1 MKSKAFYVFIATLA
15 VTGLIMLSCAPYA
28 QLKPKPELSP
38 AEQGYIQL
46 KNDKKDFELKKEKK
60 YVVMFPAPSEDNFYL
75 VLNVPSKKKMN
86 SFFSASYAEN
96 KTPGQKIKDE
106 TLWPDSLSVY
116 AVHTKSPAYYWFLE
130 TGAQD
135 FVLTMKYRY
144 TPQWRFK
151 FETKATEY
159 NAILA
164 RNVVDRSAYKG
175 IGTTTQIDGLNFSMA
190 IDTIKRHEAALE
202 TVYKELLAI
211 ESIFPSRIVNSTD
224 PAYQNYKKL
233 RANLEDE
240 MNFQKA
246 YLAALDF
253 FSKEKATRGNPEDF
267 LAKTNDF
274 ISYFGQKNIL
284 APNVANESQ
293 RVLKNRLDE
302 VMPFLAMKMSGK
314 EDATP
319 FDPALYHTGSLAS
332 LVTLHEKADIPV
344 PQDLTQMTK
353 YVTDFDSKAKTLA
366 ALKDSVERIGK
377 YVKDGP
383 QFPNDDFFKGVVA
396 RMTAVQNAL
405 PAKIDEQYGKH
416 ATSKSAQALNAELAK
431 LATFVSQRLAESRQA
446 EVLVQQ
452 VNILKTQ
459 GDFRAMEGLLVQA
472 KQLGFLLDKYRDLD
486 KMCVE
491 QQAKG
496 IKTSLAATSWQQ
508 AEAGLRALHGDQNF
522 LNYQGILPLKEAA
535 VRDLEDSLY
544 TTIERVT
551 RNRVNKFCEEK
562 VTVLENVDSLYS
574 DSVFFP
580 VYDVTFSSGSKNH
593 LAEKKA
599 QLIADLAKMKD
610 FEFPAKAIKLCYE
623 QFIKNPEEN
632 GVLKAR
638 AVVTHG
644 NHYKGD
650 DKDLKIRIAECNPMS
665 AKWISKPKEYR
676 RVFALPVT
684 DNRNRG
690 GKNKYYIRLNVN
702 IETDAQ
708 FPVYDVNIKLPKEIA
723 QNAAA
728 TQWYDAISCNKTL
741 LKNEGRFSIGAPTAA
756 NDWECQ
762 ITPVQMNK
770 DKGNI
775 LEVNF
780 TYPAF
785 KPFTVS
791 VMVQKPIIK
800 KN

>member
-1 MKSKAFYVFIATLA
+1 MKSKAFYVFIASLA
-15 VTGLIMLSCAPYA
+15 AAGLVMLSCAPYA

-60 YVVMFPAPSEDNFYL
+60 YVIMFPAPSEDNFYL
-75 VLNVPSKKKMN
+75 VLNVPSRKKMN

-96 KTPGQKIKDE
+96 KTPGEKIKDE
-106 TLWPDSLSVY
+106 TLWPDSISVY
-116 AVHTKSPAYYWFLE
+116 PVHTKSPSYFWFLE

-144 TPQWRFK
+144 APQWRFK

-159 NAILA
+159 NATLV

-175 IGTTTQIDGLNFSMA
+175 IGTTTQIDGLNFSTAM
-190 IDTIKRHEAALE
+190 DTIKRHEAALE

-267 LAKTNDF
+267 LAKANDF
-274 ISYFGQKNIL
+274 ISYFGQKSIL
-284 APNVANESQ
+284 APNVAAESQ
-293 RVLKNRLDE
+293 RILKNRFDE
-302 VMPFLAMKMSGK
+302 VLPFLAMKMSGK

-332 LVTLHEKADIPV
+332 LVTLHEKAGIQV

-383 QFPNDDFFKGVVA
+383 QFPNDAFFHGVVA
-396 RMTAVQNAL
+396 RMTAVQSAI

-416 ATSKSAQALNAELAK
+416 AASKSAQALNAELAK
-431 LATFVSQRLAESRQA
+431 LATFVSDRLAESRQA

-452 VNILKTQ
+452 VNMLKAQ
-459 GDFRAMEGLLVQA
+459 GDFHAMEGLLVQA
-472 KQLGFLLDKYRDLD
+472 KQLGFLIDKYRDLD

-496 IKTSLAATSWQQ
+496 IKTSLAATAWQQ
-508 AEAGLRALHGDQNF
+508 AEAGLRALHSDQTF
-522 LNYQGILPLKEAA
+522 LNPQGILSFKQAV
-535 VRDLEDSLY
+535 VRDWEDSLY

-551 RNRVNKFCEEK
+551 RSRVNKFCEEK

-580 VYDVTFSSGSKNH
+580 VYDVTFSSGSQNQ
-593 LAEKKA
+593 LLKKKEA
-599 QLIADLAKMKD
+599 LVADLAKLKD
-610 FEFPAKAIKLCYE
+610 FDFPAKAIKLCYE

-644 NHYKGD
+644 KHYKGD
-650 DKDLKIRIAECNPMS
+650 DKDLKIRVAECDPMS

-728 TQWYDAISCNKTL
+728 SQWYDAISCNKTL

>member
-1 MKSKAFYVFIATLA
+1 MKSKAFHVFIAAL
-15 VTGLIMLSCAPYA
+15 VTAGLVMLSCAPYA

-60 YVVMFPAPSEDNFYL
+60 YVIMFPAPAEDNFYL
-75 VLNVPSKKKMN
+75 VLNVPSRKKMN
-86 SFFSASYAEN
+86 SFFSATYTEN
-96 KTPGQKIKDE
+96 KTPGDKIKDE

-116 AVHTKSPAYYWFLE
+116 PVHTKSPAYYWFLE
-130 TGAQD
+130 TGAED

-144 TPQWRFK
+144 APQWRFK
-151 FETKATEY
+151 FETKAAEY
-159 NAILA
+159 NATLA
-164 RNVVDRSAYKG
+164 KNVVDRSAYKG
-175 IGTTTQIDGLNFSMA
+175 IGTTTQIDGLNFSTA
-190 IDTIKRHEAALE
+190 IDTVKRHEAALE
-202 TVYKELLAI
+202 AVYKELLAI
-211 ESIFPSRIVNSTD
+211 ESIFPQRIVNSSD

-253 FSKEKATRGNPEDF
+253 FGKEKATRGNPEDF
-267 LAKTNDF
+267 LGKTNDF
-274 ISYFGQKNIL
+274 ISYFGQKSML
-284 APNVANESQ
+284 APNVATESQ
-293 RVLKNRLDE
+293 RVLKNRFDE
-302 VMPFLAMKMSGK
+302 VMPFLTMKMSGK

-319 FDPALYHTGSLAS
+319 FDPALYHTAFLAP
-332 LVTLHEKADIPV
+332 LATLLEKAGIPV
-344 PQDLTQMTK
+344 PQELTLMTK

-383 QFPNDDFFKGVVA
+383 QFPNDEFFKGVVA
-396 RMTAVQNAL
+396 RVTAVQSAL
-405 PAKIDEQYGKH
+405 PAKIDESYGKY
-416 ATSKSAQALNAELAK
+416 AVSKSAQALNAELAK
-431 LATFVSQRLAESRQA
+431 LAAFVSDRLAESRQA
-446 EVLVQQ
+446 EMLVQQ
-452 VNILKTQ
+452 VNMLKAQ
-459 GDFRAMEGLLVQA
+459 GDFRAIEGLLVQA

-486 KMCVE
+486 RMSVE
-491 QQAKG
+491 QQMKG
-496 IKTSLAATSWQQ
+496 IRGSLSSAAWQQ
-508 AEAGLRALHGDQNF
+508 AEAGLRTLHTDQTFINP
-522 LNYQGILPLKEAA
+522 QGILPFRQAV

-551 RNRVNKFCEEK
+551 RSRVNKFCEEK

-644 NHYKGD
+644 NHYKGE

-728 TQWYDAISCNKTL
+728 SQWYDAISCNKTL

-762 ITPVQMNK
+762 ITPVQMTK